1 MLFSFSKK
9 GQITMSMDSAV
20 QFRGTVYENGYGLI
34 ATKVMRDRKLP
45 KQSKLIYAYICSFAG
60 SDKDGDR
67 TAFPSVS
74 LQCDEL
80 GMNEDTYYKWR
91 KPLVDA
97 GYLSIEK
104 RRNGASKFERNLYFI
119 EAVPMPKKIDDT
131 EPKQVKTEDVKPYP
145 NSSGTG
151 EKPYP
156 KKPYPKKPGTVKSG
170 TISNSPITISSTNI
184 TDDDDKRTSPPVY
197 KNGIQNVKEDNAVA
211 DDPETVINELRAI
224 TKDDL
229 PTVSFNA
236 VVRKVT
242 DMYEQNKIGQG
253 NFRSYLMSSLTTRM
267 QDLLERRKQDKAN
280 QPKKSYSTKQ
290 VRTEVVPEWLE
301 KSKSKKTQA
310 TTTLSTNKRD
320 IDIERQQLMAEL
332 GQ

>member
-1 MLFSFSKK
+1 MSRK
-9 GQITMSMDSAV
+9 GEDDKMTMDSAV

-34 ATKVMRDRKLP
+34 ATKVMRDKNLP

-60 SDKDGDR
+60 SDKDGER

-74 LQCDEL
+74 LQCNEL

-119 EAVPMPKKIDDT
+119 EAVPMPKLAEAT
-131 EPKQVKTEDVKPYP
+131 EPKQDKKEDIQPYPKKSGTGGKPYP
-145 NSSGTG
+145 NSSGTV
-151 EKPYP
+151 KSC
-156 KKPYPKKPGTVKSG
+156 TVKSG
-170 TISNSPITISSTNI
+170 TIITSSTSTSSTSI
-184 TDDDDKRTSPPVY
+184 IPDDDDKRTSPHLH
-197 KNGIQNVKEDNAVA
+197 KSGIQDVKEIDAEDVA
-211 DDPETVINELRAI
+211 TVITELRAI

-267 QDLLERRKQDKAN
+267 QDLQERRKQDKAK
-280 QPKKSYSTKQ
+280 QPKKAYSPKQ
-290 VRTEVVPEWLE
+290 VKTESVPEWFGKQKKDKSAPADKPDYDVALE
-301 KSKSKKTQA
+301 REK
-310 TTTLSTNKRD
+310 L
-320 IDIERQQLMAEL
+320 LVEL
-332 GQ
+332 GQA

>member
-1 MLFSFSKK
+1 
-9 GQITMSMDSAV
+9 MDSAV

-34 ATKVMRDRKLP
+34 ATKVMRDKNLP

-60 SDKDGDR
+60 SDKDGER

-74 LQCDEL
+74 LQCNEL

-119 EAVPMPKKIDDT
+119 EAVPMPKKVDDT
-131 EPKQVKTEDVKPYP
+131 EPIQDKTGDIKPYPKKSGTEEKPYP
-145 NSSGTG
+145 NSSGTV
-151 EKPYP
+151 KPD
-156 KKPYPKKPGTVKSG
+156 TVKSG
-170 TISNSPITISSTNI
+170 TIITSSTI
-184 TDDDDKRTSPPVY
+184 TSSTSIIPDDDDKRTSPHLH
-197 KNGIQNVKEDNAVA
+197 KNGIQDVKEEITA
-211 DDPETVINELRAI
+211 DIAEAEDTETIINELRAI

-229 PTVSFNA
+229 PTVSFNS

-242 DMYEQNKIGQG
+242 DMYEQKKIGHG

-267 QDLLERRKQDKAN
+267 QDLQERRKQDKSN
-280 QPKKSYSTKQ
+280 QPKKPHTSKQ
-290 VRTEVVPEWLE
+290 TRTEAVPEWFGKQKKDKPAPADKPAYDVALE
-301 KSKSKKTQA
+301 REK
-310 TTTLSTNKRD
+310 LL
-320 IDIERQQLMAEL
+320 IEL
-332 GQ
+332 GQA